1 MNLKR
6 YNGEFYIMEYEETE
20 EKNLKLFVDVLNK
33 NYQEIINFFNLKK
46 LEKKIIIKL
55 WNNVNNFRNYNK
67 NKLNFDEQEWIVART
82 HYNDM
87 EIDILTL
94 EERRKCKGHNNDNID
109 TLLKC
114 LIHEFVH
121 ICHLNY
127 SANTLKWYGET
138 LAVILSKQY
147 NNCELHID
155 CTLDELLNKNINYI
169 NYYTIG
175 KYLFDTYDRKYI
187 LELLRDK
194 KLLEEQTPI
203 IYEKAKLYIRNNK
216 LNKQNVMK
224 Y

>member
-1 MNLKR
+1 MPEKHIFYDALGNEI
-6 YNGEFYIMEYEETE
+6 EFVV
-20 EKNLKLFVDVLNK
+20 KAKF
-33 NYQEIINFFNLKK
+33 
-46 LEKKIIIKL
+46 
-55 WNNVNNFRNYNK
+55 
-67 NKLNFDEQEWIVART
+67 NFDDQEWIVART
-82 HYNDM
+82 YYNDM

>member
-1 MNLKR
+1 
-6 YNGEFYIMEYEETE
+6 
-20 EKNLKLFVDVLNK
+20 
-33 NYQEIINFFNLKK
+33 
-46 LEKKIIIKL
+46 
-55 WNNVNNFRNYNK
+55 
-67 NKLNFDEQEWIVART
+67 
-82 HYNDM
+82 M

-127 SANTLKWYGET
+127 SANTLKLYDET